1 MNTENIPYAP
11 FVDYVRDSKPA
22 NLRDMMGKL
31 LFHWPL
37 FVVSLLIC
45 LCLGFA
51 YLKLK
56 APGYT
61 VKARL
66 LIKDEEKGTGTEP
79 VLQELNM
86 FKSSTLVENELELLK
101 SRSIMY
107 NAVRNL
113 SLYIDYEKQGAVKKK
128 SAYTTTPI
136 EVKLL
141 TPPRNI
147 SKPRQLEVTILDE
160 KKFLLKDGDI
170 EQTIPFN
177 TRLRNNF
184 GPWEV
189 GTTATLTDNIG
200 KTIIVTINNP
210 NDVTDGYVQH
220 LTAELVNKDATVVE
234 LAVKET
240 VPERGQDLLNN
251 LIKEY
256 SNAALDDKNKIRKS
270 TLDFIDKRLAS
281 LTGELTSAEKDVEGF
296 KSSKGIMDVSSE
308 SNFYLENVKNNDM
321 KLNEVNVQLEVVN
334 GIERFINSSNSD
346 NAPATAG
353 ITDPGLI
360 ALVNQLITLK
370 LQRTQLMES
379 TPEGSPVFEN
389 IDRQIDAT
397 RQSLRSNIRGIK
409 SSLLSARN
417 QLQNFNSKFESSI
430 RQLPGQERQVVTMK
444 RQQGVKEELYIYLL
458 QKREEAAVS
467 YATTISESRMVDE
480 AYFGRPD
487 SPVRVIVF
495 GVAGFMGLLLP
506 MGLIFGRDLLN
517 NKIESTVEIQ
527 SHSQVPILGEL
538 AYQKS
543 VTPLIMQ
550 ENARSMVAEQFRSL
564 RTNLYYLTDHSDRG
578 RVTLLTSG
586 MSGEGKSFVT
596 SNLATALAASGKK
609 TIILE
614 LDMRNPMIF
623 KYFNIT
629 PGLGISNY
637 LSGEVN
643 KEAIIQASS
652 VQENLYVAGAGTM
665 PTFPSELLEKPRM
678 KDLVEWLAMN
688 FDEVLIDTPPIQL
701 VTDAMIL
708 SRLSDV
714 NLYVIRHRYT
724 YKSNL
729 NYINQLY
736 MEKKMKNLNIIF
748 NAVDTSK
755 PGYGYGYAY
764 SNNHNYYAQQDNK
777 KGYIQTKG
785 SSLNDFLKR
794 F

>member
-11 FVDYVRDSKPA
+11 FVDYVRDSKPH
-22 NLRDMMGKL
+22 NIRDTMGKL

-37 FVVSLLIC
+37 FVVSLFIC
-45 LCLGFA
+45 FCLAFA

-79 VLQELNM
+79 ALQELNM
-86 FKSSTLVENELELLK
+86 FKTSTLVENELELLK

-113 SLYIDYEKQGAVKKK
+113 GLYIDYQEQGPIKKV
-128 SAYTTTPI
+128 SAYTNTPVQ
-136 EVKLL
+136 VKLL

-147 SKPRQLEVTILDE
+147 IEPRKFEITIVDE
-160 KKFLLKDGDI
+160 KSFVLKEDDI
-170 EQTIPFN
+170 EQTITFN
-177 TRLRNNF
+177 SRLRNNF
-184 GPWEV
+184 GPWV
-189 GTTATLTDNIG
+189 VMPTATLPDYIG
-200 KTIIVTINNP
+200 KTITVIINNP
-210 NDVTDGYVQH
+210 DDVTDGYVQN

-234 LAVKET
+234 MSIKET
-240 VPERGQDLLNN
+240 VPERGQDLLND

-256 SNAALDDKNKIRKS
+256 SNAALNDKNKIRKS
-270 TLDFIDKRLAS
+270 TLDFIDNRLSS
-281 LTGELTSAEKDVEGF
+281 LTGELTNAEKDVEGF
-296 KSSKGIMDVSSE
+296 KSSKGIMDISSE
-308 SNFYLENVKNNDM
+308 SDFYLENVKNNDM

-334 GIERFINSSNSD
+334 GIERFINSSASTD

-389 IDRQIDAT
+389 IDRQINAT
-397 RQSLRSNIRGIK
+397 KQSLRSNIRGIK
-409 SSLLSARN
+409 SSLIASRN

-430 RQLPGQERQVVTMK
+430 KQLPGQERQVVTMK

-467 YATTISESRMVDE
+467 YATTIAESRMVDE

-487 SPVRVIVF
+487 SPVRIIVL
-495 GVAGFMGLLLP
+495 GVAGVMGLLFPL
-506 MGLIFGRDLLN
+506 GLIFGRDLLN
-517 NKIESTVEIQ
+517 NRVESTTEIQ
-527 SHSQVPILGEL
+527 TQSQVPILGEL

-543 VTPLIMQ
+543 STPLIMQ
-550 ENARSMVAEQFRSL
+550 ENTRSMVAEQFRSL
-564 RTNLYYLTDHSDRG
+564 RTNLYYLTEDIKRG

-637 LSGEVN
+637 LTGEIN
-643 KEAIIQASS
+643 KEAIIQESS

-665 PTFPSELLEKPRM
+665 PTFPSELLEKPQM
-678 KDLVEWLAMN
+678 KDLIDWLTMN

-724 YKSNL
+724 YKSHL
-729 NYINQLY
+729 KYINQLY

-748 NAVDTSK
+748 NGVDISRS
-755 PGYGYGYAY
+755 GYGYGYGY
-764 SNNHNYYAQQDNK
+764 NYYAQQESKQGHAQKSNNTLK
-777 KGYIQTKG
+777 
-785 SSLNDFLKR
+785 DFFKR

>member
-22 NLRDMMGKL
+22 NVRDMMGKL

-37 FVVSLLIC
+37 FVLSLLIC
-45 LCLGFA
+45 LCLAFA

-107 NAVRNL
+107 NVVRNL
-113 SLYIDYEKQGAVKKK
+113 GLYIDYQEQGTVKKK

-136 EVKLL
+136 EVKML

-147 SKPRQLEVTILDE
+147 SEPRKFEMTILDE
-160 KKFLLKDGDI
+160 KNFLLKDGNI

-177 TRLRNNF
+177 TRLRNSF

-189 GTTATLTDNIG
+189 RTTATLADYIG
-200 KTIIVTINNP
+200 KTITVIINNP
-210 NDVTDGYVQH
+210 NDVTDGYVENV
-220 LTAELVNKDATVVE
+220 TAELVNKDATVVE

-270 TLDFIDKRLAS
+270 TLDFIDTRLAS

-296 KSSKGIMDVSSE
+296 KSSKGIMDISSE
-308 SNFYLENVKNNDM
+308 SNFYLENVKDNDM

-379 TPEGSPVFEN
+379 TPEGSPVFES

-409 SSLLSARN
+409 SSLISARN
-417 QLQNFNSKFESSI
+417 QLQSFNSKFESSI

-487 SPVRVIVF
+487 SPVGVIVM
-495 GVAGFMGLLLP
+495 GVASFMGLLLP

-517 NKIESTVEIQ
+517 NKVESTVEIQ
-527 SHSQVPILGEL
+527 SHSPVPILGEL
-538 AYQKS
+538 AYQES

-550 ENARSMVAEQFRSL
+550 DNARSMVAEQFRSI
-564 RTNLYYLTDHSDRG
+564 RTNLYYLTEHTGRG

-629 PGLGISNY
+629 PGPGISNY

-643 KEAIIQASS
+643 KEAIIQVSS

-678 KDLVEWLAMN
+678 KELIDWLAMN

-729 NYINQLY
+729 KYINQLY

-748 NAVDTSK
+748 NGVDTAK
-755 PGYGYGYAY
+755 AGYGYGY
-764 SNNHNYYAQQDNK
+764 SNGHNYYAKQDNK
-777 KGYIQTKG
+777 QAYVKTKG
-785 SSLNDFLKR
+785 SSLKDFLKR

>member
-11 FVDYVRDSKPA
+11 FVDYVRDSKPT
-22 NLRDMMGKL
+22 NIRDTMGKL

-37 FVVSLLIC
+37 FLTSLLVC
-45 LCLGFA
+45 LCLAFA

-66 LIKDEEKGTGTEP
+66 LIKDEEKGTGSESA
-79 VLQELNM
+79 LQELNM
-86 FKSSTLVENELELLK
+86 FKSSTLVENEMELLK

-113 SLYIDYEKQGAVKKK
+113 GLYIDYQEQGPLKKV
-128 SAYTTTPI
+128 SAYTSTP
-136 EVKLL
+136 VKLRLL
-141 TPPRNI
+141 TPPRNMDE
-147 SKPRQLEVTILDE
+147 PRKFEITVLDTQ
-160 KKFLLKDGDI
+160 FFMLKEGDI
-170 EQTIPFN
+170 EQKLPFN

-184 GPWEV
+184 GPWEMQP
-189 GTTATLTDNIG
+189 TASLPDYIG
-200 KTIIVTINNP
+200 KTITLTINNP
-210 NDVTDGYVQH
+210 DDVTDGYVSN

-234 LAVKET
+234 MAIKET

-256 SNAALDDKNKIRKS
+256 SNAALNDKNKIRKS
-270 TLDFIDKRLAS
+270 TLDFIDNRLAS

-296 KSSKGIMDVSSE
+296 KSSKGIMDISSE
-308 SNFYLENVKNNDM
+308 SSFYLENVKNNDM

-334 GIERFINSSNSD
+334 GIERFINSSASTD

-389 IDRQIDAT
+389 IDRQINAT

-409 SSLLSARN
+409 SSLISARN

-467 YATTISESRMVDE
+467 YATTIAENRMVDE

-487 SPVRVIVF
+487 SPVGVIVL
-495 GVAGFMGLLLP
+495 GVGGLMGLLLP
-506 MGLIFGRDLLN
+506 LGLIFGRDLLN
-517 NKIESTVEIQ
+517 NKVESTAEIQ
-527 SHSQVPILGEL
+527 EASQVPILGEL

-543 VTPLIMQ
+543 NTPLIMQ
-550 ENARSMVAEQFRSL
+550 ENTRSMVAEQFRSL
-564 RTNLYYLTDHSDRG
+564 RTNLYYLTDHIERG

-623 KYFNIT
+623 RYFKIN

-637 LSGEVN
+637 LTGEAS
-643 KEAIIQASS
+643 KEAIIQASAI
-652 VQENLYVAGAGTM
+652 QENLFVAGAGTL
-665 PTFPSELLEKPRM
+665 PTFPSELLEKPQM
-678 KDLVEWLAMN
+678 KELINWLTMN
-688 FDEVLIDTPPIQL
+688 FDEILIDTPPVQL

-708 SRLSDV
+708 SRFSDV

-724 YKSNL
+724 YKSHL
-729 NYINQLY
+729 KYINQLY
-736 MEKKMKNLNIIF
+736 MEKKMKNLQIVF
-748 NAVDTSK
+748 NGVDTSR
-755 PGYGYGYAY
+755 PGYGYAHGY
-764 SNNHNYYAQQDNK
+764 NYYAQQESKQGYVHK
-777 KGYIQTKG
+777 KD
-785 SSLNDFLKR
+785 SALHDFLSR

>member
-1 MNTENIPYAP
+1 MNTEKIPYAP

-22 NLRDMMGKL
+22 HIRDTMSRL

-37 FVVSLLIC
+37 FLTSLVIC
-45 LCLGFA
+45 FCLAFT

-66 LIKDEEKGTGTEP
+66 LIKDEEKGTGAESA
-79 VLQELNM
+79 LQEMNM
-86 FKSSTLVENELELLK
+86 FKSSTLVENEMELLK

-113 SLYIDYEKQGAVKKK
+113 GLYIDYQEQGPLKKV
-128 SAYTTTPI
+128 SAYTSTP
-136 EVKLL
+136 VHVTLL
-141 TPPRNI
+141 TPPRNL
-147 SKPRQLEVTILDE
+147 SEPRKFEITVLDN
-160 KKFLLKDGDI
+160 KFFTLKEGDI
-170 EQTIPFN
+170 EQKLPFN

-189 GTTATLTDNIG
+189 QPTATLQDYIG
-200 KTIIVTINNP
+200 ETITVTINNP
-210 NDVTDGYVQH
+210 DDVTDGYVEN

-234 LAVKET
+234 MAIKET

-256 SNAALDDKNKIRKS
+256 SNAALNDKNKIRKS
-270 TLDFIDKRLAS
+270 TLDFIDNRLAS

-296 KSSKGIMDVSSE
+296 KSSKGIMDISSE
-308 SNFYLENVKNNDM
+308 SNFFLENVKNNDM

-334 GIERFINSSNSD
+334 GIERFINSSASTD

-409 SSLLSARN
+409 SSLIAARN

-467 YATTISESRMVDE
+467 YATTIAESRMVDE

-487 SPVRVIVF
+487 SPVRIIVM
-495 GVAGFMGLLLP
+495 GVAGIMGLILP
-506 MGLIFGRDLLN
+506 LGLIFGRELLN
-517 NKIESTVEIQ
+517 NKVASTAEIQ
-527 SHSQVPILGEL
+527 EGSQVPILGEL

-543 VTPLIMQ
+543 STPLIMQ
-550 ENARSMVAEQFRSL
+550 ENTRSMVAEQFRSL
-564 RTNLYYLTDHSDRG
+564 RTNLYYLTDHIDRG

-596 SNLATALAASGKK
+596 SNLATALAASGKR

-623 KYFNIT
+623 KYFKIT

-637 LSGEVN
+637 LTGEVN

-652 VQENLYVAGAGTM
+652 VQENLYVAGAGTL
-665 PTFPSELLEKPRM
+665 PTFPSELLEKPQM
-678 KDLVEWLAMN
+678 KELIDWLTMN
-688 FDEVLIDTPPIQL
+688 FDEILIDTPPIQL

-724 YKSNL
+724 YKSHL
-729 NYINQLY
+729 KYINQLY
-736 MEKKMKNLNIIF
+736 MEKKMKNLNIVF
-748 NAVDTSK
+748 NGVDTAK
-755 PGYGYGYAY
+755 PGYGYAHGY
-764 SNNHNYYAQQDNK
+764 NYYAQQESKQGNVPK
-777 KGYIQTKG
+777 KDSAIK
-785 SSLNDFLKR
+785 DFLSR